1 MKNKLKDVLSYIVKN
16 YPYSDDLTKTRTTK
30 LVYLVDWEYIKKY
43 GRQLTS
49 IEWFFDHY
57 GPYVSDVLDE
67 ADKDRRISIKKT
79 KSNFGTVKYMVMP
92 KFTKNDIVYS
102 LTADEIEVID
112 DVIEKTK
119 LLSWNQFIRYVY
131 DTSPIKNSEKY
142 KKLDLLKYVE

>member
-67 ADKDRRISIKKT
+67 ADKDRTISIKKT

-102 LTADEIEVID
+102 LTADEIEVIN

-119 LLSWNQFIRYVY
+119 LLSWNQFICYVY

-142 KKLDLLKYVE
+142 EKLDLLKYVK

>member
-1 MKNKLKDVLSYIVKN
+1 MENKLKDVLSYIVKN

-102 LTADEIEVID
+102 LTTDEIEVID

-119 LLSWNQFIRYVY
+119 LLSWNQFICYVY

>member
-1 MKNKLKDVLSYIVKN
+1 MENKLKDVLSYIVKN

-30 LVYLVDWEYIKKY
+30 LVYLVDWEYTKKY
-43 GRQLTS
+43 GHQLTN
-49 IEWFFDHY
+49 IKWFFDHY

-67 ADKDRRISIKKT
+67 ADKDRTISIKKT

-102 LTADEIEVID
+102 LTTDEIEIIN
-112 DVIEKTK
+112 DVIKKTK

-142 KKLDLLKYVE
+142 EKLDLLKYVK

>member
-1 MKNKLKDVLSYIVKN
+1 MENKLKDVLSYIVKN

-131 DTSPIKNSEKY
+131 ETSPIKNSEKY
-142 KKLDLLKYVE
+142 KTGFIKIC

>member
-1 MKNKLKDVLSYIVKN
+1 MENKLKDVLSYIVKN

-102 LTADEIEVID
+102 LTADEIEVIN

-119 LLSWNQFIRYVY
+119 LLSWNQFICYVY

-142 KKLDLLKYVE
+142 EKLDLLKYVE

>member
-30 LVYLVDWEYIKKY
+30 LVYLVDWEYTKKY
-43 GRQLTS
+43 GHQLTS

-142 KKLDLLKYVE
+142 EKLDLLKYVK

>member
-1 MKNKLKDVLSYIVKN
+1 MENKLKDVLSYIVKN

-142 KKLDLLKYVE
+142 EKLDLLKYVK

>member
-1 MKNKLKDVLSYIVKN
+1 MKNKLKDVLSYIIKN

-30 LVYLVDWEYIKKY
+30 LVYLVDWEYTKKY
-43 GRQLTS
+43 GHQLTN
-49 IEWFFDHY
+49 IKWFFDHY

-102 LTADEIEVID
+102 LTTDEIEVID

-142 KKLDLLKYVE
+142 EKLDLLKYVK

>member
-16 YPYSDDLTKTRTTK
+16 YPYADDLTKTRTTK
-30 LVYLVDWEYIKKY
+30 LVYLVDWEYTKKY
-43 GRQLTS
+43 GHQLTN
-49 IEWFFDHY
+49 IKWFFDHY

-67 ADKDRRISIKKT
+67 ADKDRTISIKKT

-102 LTADEIEVID
+102 LTTDEIEIIN
-112 DVIEKTK
+112 DVIKKTK

-131 DTSPIKNSEKY
+131 DTSPIKKSEKY
-142 KKLDLLKYVE
+142 EKLDLLKYVK

>member
-30 LVYLVDWEYIKKY
+30 LVYLVDWEYTKKY
-43 GRQLTS
+43 GHQLTN
-49 IEWFFDHY
+49 IKWFFDHY

-102 LTADEIEVID
+102 LTTDEIEIIN
-112 DVIEKTK
+112 DVIKKTK

>member
-1 MKNKLKDVLSYIVKN
+1 MENKLKDVLSYIVKN

-142 KKLDLLKYVE
+142 KKLDLLKYLE

>member
-1 MKNKLKDVLSYIVKN
+1 MENKLKDVLSYIVKN

-67 ADKDRRISIKKT
+67 ADKDRTISIKKT

-131 DTSPIKNSEKY
+131 ETSPIKNSEKY

>member
-1 MKNKLKDVLSYIVKN
+1 MENKLKDVLSYIVKN

-102 LTADEIEVID
+102 LTTDEIEVID

-119 LLSWNQFIRYVY
+119 LLSWNQFICYVY

-142 KKLDLLKYVE
+142 KKLDLLKYLE

>member
-1 MKNKLKDVLSYIVKN
+1 MENKLKDVLSYIVKN

-102 LTADEIEVID
+102 LTTDEIEIIN
-112 DVIEKTK
+112 DVIKKTK

-142 KKLDLLKYVE
+142 KKLDLLKYLE

>member
-1 MKNKLKDVLSYIVKN
+1 MENKLKDVLSYIVKN

>member
-1 MKNKLKDVLSYIVKN
+1 MENKLKDVLSYIVKN

-43 GRQLTS
+43 GRQLTR

-57 GPYVSDVLDE
+57 GPYLSDVLDE

>member
-1 MKNKLKDVLSYIVKN
+1 MENKLKDVLSYIVKN

-102 LTADEIEVID
+102 LTTDEIEVID

-119 LLSWNQFIRYVY
+119 LLSWNQSIRYVY

>member
-43 GRQLTS
+43 DHQLTN

-67 ADKDRRISIKKT
+67 ADKNRTISIKKT

-92 KFTKNDIVYS
+92 KFTKNDIVYN
-102 LTADEIEVID
+102 LTADEIEVIN

-142 KKLDLLKYVE
+142 EKLDLLKYVK

>member
-30 LVYLVDWEYIKKY
+30 LVYLVDWEYTKQY
-43 GRQLTS
+43 GHQLTS

-142 KKLDLLKYVE
+142 EKLDLLKYVK

>member
-1 MKNKLKDVLSYIVKN
+1 MENKLKDVLSYIVKN

-119 LLSWNQFIRYVY
+119 LLSWNQFICYVY

-142 KKLDLLKYVE
+142 KKLDLLKYLE

>member
-1 MKNKLKDVLSYIVKN
+1 MENKLKDVLSYIVKN

-131 DTSPIKNSEKY
+131 ETSPIKNSEKY

>member
-30 LVYLVDWEYIKKY
+30 LVYLVDWEYTKKY
-43 GRQLTS
+43 GHQLTN
-49 IEWFFDHY
+49 IKWFFDHY

>member
-1 MKNKLKDVLSYIVKN
+1 MENKLKDVLSYIVKN

-102 LTADEIEVID
+102 LTTDEIEVID

>member
-30 LVYLVDWEYIKKY
+30 LVYLVDWEYTKKY
-43 GRQLTS
+43 GHQLTN
-49 IEWFFDHY
+49 IKWFFDHY

-142 KKLDLLKYVE
+142 EKLDLLKYVK

>member
-1 MKNKLKDVLSYIVKN
+1 MENKLKDVLSYIVKN
-16 YPYSDDLTKTRTTK
+16 YPYSVDLTKTRTTK

-142 KKLDLLKYVE
+142 KKLDLLKYLE

>member
-1 MKNKLKDVLSYIVKN
+1 MENKLKDVLSYIVKN

-102 LTADEIEVID
+102 LTTDEIEVID

-131 DTSPIKNSEKY
+131 DTSPIK

>member
-30 LVYLVDWEYIKKY
+30 LVYLVDWEYTKKY
-43 GRQLTS
+43 GHQLTN
-49 IEWFFDHY
+49 IKWFFDHY

-102 LTADEIEVID
+102 LTTDEIEVID

-142 KKLDLLKYVE
+142 EKLDLLKYVK